1 MIFKLSAAA
10 ILVTFSPADEP
21 AMSAGMDVSSCE
33 DVVIELDE
41 DGSVID
47 VFSIELDDRVIS
59 QVCSQ
64 VSEYFELAGLS
75 RRFELMH
82 SRSQYGRT
90 AYHTIPYARM
100 VEVLDQSAGREA

>member
-21 AMSAGMDVSSCE
+21 TMSAGMNVSSCE
-33 DVVIELDE
+33 DMVIELDE
-41 DGSVID
+41 EGEVVD
-47 VFSIELDDRVIS
+47 VFSIEMDDHVVS

-64 VSEYFELAGLS
+64 VSEYWTVAGLS

-82 SRSQYGRT
+82 SRSQDGRT

-100 VEVLDQSAGREA
+100 VEMLDKLAGREA